1 MDYSSFE
8 DIRPYTDEELPD
20 VLHRLL
26 RDRVLLETLR
36 EVVCPKCPPLVNK
49 PLEYIISL
57 YLRLKLRKVKNRV
70 ELQQEI
76 IKKEILDRI
85 VPGSIETLSIS
96 GLEYAT
102 MEMSKL
108 FISNH
113 RDIVMDAA
121 LIGHIL
127 MERKITPPEISFG
140 DNLLMND
147 LVGDL
152 IRVNRGFI
160 VKRNLPFRERIK
172 ASYQLSRYIWHSLS
186 QGNGVWIA
194 QREGRAKDGDDRTNP
209 SLIKMLFLSQRK
221 KGLNFSDFINQCRI
235 VPVAVSYEYDPC
247 DTMKAR
253 ELTIKEE
260 TGTYEKAENE
270 DVEAIIQGIKGFK
283 GRVHLAFGKPLHG
296 VWEGVPQV
304 VDAIDR
310 CIHSIY
316 RLWPSNYIAYDVFH
330 TSKKYKD
337 QYSEKEKNSFLN
349 RFAHLSENTMR
360 KAMLI
365 YANPVINREALSG

>member
-8 DIRPYTDEELPD
+8 DIRPYTDEEMPA

-36 EVVCPKCPPLVNK
+36 EVVCPKCPTLVNK
-49 PLEYIISL
+49 PLEYVLSL
-57 YLRLKLRKVKNRV
+57 YLRFKLRKVKTRV

-76 IKKEILDRI
+76 MKKEILDRI
-85 VPGSIETLSIS
+85 VPGSIGELSVS
-96 GLEYAT
+96 GLEYAV
-102 MEMSKL
+102 MERSKL

-127 MERKITPPEISFG
+127 MEKEIAPPEISFG

-152 IRVNRGFI
+152 IRINRGII
-160 VKRNLPFRERIK
+160 VKRNLPFRDRIK
-172 ASYQLSRYIWHSLS
+172 ASYQLSRYIWHTLS

-221 KGLNFSDFINQCRI
+221 NGLEFSEFINRCRI

-253 ELTIKEE
+253 ELTVTEE
-260 TGTYEKAENE
+260 TGSYEKHENE

-283 GRVHLAFGKPLHG
+283 GRVHLAFGKPLQG

-304 VDAIDR
+304 ANAIDR

-316 RLWPSNYIAYDVFH
+316 RLWPSNYIAYDMFH
-330 TSKKYKD
+330 SSDKYINRYSSQEKD
-337 QYSEKEKNSFLN
+337 TFLN
-349 RFAHLSENTMR
+349 RFVSLSENTLK

-365 YANPVINREALSG
+365 YANPVINREALEG